1 MFISMFDV
9 QYWKSNN
16 IWDKVFKNGP
26 SKICGRQPLKITKGM
41 VWLKLTIL
49 LQNFER
55 LSSTNFTWPI
65 LEYLFPFAT
74 LEKYMK
80 SYKSYHGLI
89 LLTSVFPRKSMTP
102 VQKNYVQKA
111 QPYYRAK
118 MLVVWNRGIW
128 RTSQLAAF

>member
-16 IWDKVFKNGP
+16 IWDKVFKNGA
-26 SKICGRQPLKITKGM
+26 SKICGRQPLKITKDM

-102 VQKNYVQKA
+102 VQKNYPPHNTTPIQN
-111 QPYYRAK
+111 Q
-118 MLVVWNRGIW
+118 NRLRPLPPRFRG
-128 RTSQLAAF
+128 LGAC